1 MAMASLVLKRW
12 CVCVCG
18 QGNYRLTLTLVH
30 TPAAAG
36 GAVPAWAGE
45 GSVAIRSTVLFSV
58 VEESA
63 TQIESMYEWQSVEAW
78 QTVEGGAS
86 SLVVS
91 RLASLH
97 SYRQILSPPLI

>member
-1 MAMASLVLKRW
+1 MRVVW
-12 CVCVCG
+12 

-63 TQIESMYEWQSVEAW
+63 TQIESLYEWQSVEAW

-86 SLVVS
+86 RLLSLTATLTS
-91 RLASLH
+91 CHL
-97 SYRQILSPPLI
+97 LIWALWLLG

>member
-1 MAMASLVLKRW
+1 MVW
-12 CVCVCG
+12 

-63 TQIESMYEWQSVEAW
+63 TQIESLYEWQSVEAW

-86 SLVVS
+86 RLLSLTATLTS
-91 RLASLH
+91 CHLLNWALW
-97 SYRQILSPPLI
+97 LLG

>member
-1 MAMASLVLKRW
+1 M
-12 CVCVCG
+12 VCVCGG

-36 GAVPAWAGE
+36 GAAPAWAGE

-78 QTVEGGAS
+78 QTVEGGAFCF
-86 SLVVS
+86 VVS

-97 SYRQILSPPLI
+97 RDIDILSPLI